1 MKLNINNPITGEPVL
16 LGRADIGKNYWIHLW
31 YVQYLCEPEYHDW
44 MVATGRIPEL
54 QSSKSED
61 GIGSSF
67 VFLYDLKT
75 L

>member
-1 MKLNINNPITGEPVL
+1 MKLNINNPITEQAVL
-16 LGRADIGKNYWIHLW
+16 LGPPDSNKNYWIDIW

-61 GIGSSF
+61 GLGCSLL
-67 VFLYDLKT
+67 VL
-75 L
+75 